1 MYIFSAAYYLS
12 LNFPSE
18 NLMNGMDLNK
28 NLMSDEEAILEAI
41 IVWKS
46 LNRNIKI
53 INFIE

>member
-18 NLMNGMDLNK
+18 NFMNGMDLNK

-41 IVWKS
+41 IV
-46 LNRNIKI
+46 
-53 INFIE
+53 